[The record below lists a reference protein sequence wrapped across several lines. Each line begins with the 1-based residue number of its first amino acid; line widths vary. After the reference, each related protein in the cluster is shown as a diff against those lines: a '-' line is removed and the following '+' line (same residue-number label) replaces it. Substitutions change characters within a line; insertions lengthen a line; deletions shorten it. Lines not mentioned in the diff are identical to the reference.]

1 MSKKRNGN
9 KRKKEYVRVD
19 VLRGLEEQRRK
30 NEMLSKK
37 EVNGFYYDMERK
49 RYFPIEMKKERR
61 KESDCVVWK
70 SMNVVELLLRMRR
83 GENGIGNRELL
94 NKLSF
99 EKRVWKRLDSICE
112 GSIHG
117 VYMND
122 EWICGSYECEEWNS

>member
-30 NEMLSKK
+30 NEMLSKKEVNGNGKESIGGMVK

-99 EKRVWKRLDSICE
+99 EKRVWKRLIQYVK
-112 GSIHG
+112 G
-117 VYMND
+117 VFMVC
-122 EWICGSYECEEWNS
+122 I